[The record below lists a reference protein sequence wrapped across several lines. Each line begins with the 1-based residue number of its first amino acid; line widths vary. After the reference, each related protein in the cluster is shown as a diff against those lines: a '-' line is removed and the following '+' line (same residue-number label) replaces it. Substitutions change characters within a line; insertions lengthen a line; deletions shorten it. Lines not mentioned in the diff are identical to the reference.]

1 VLFVLGYVVP
11 GGVYVAVA
19 ERVLA
24 SALLIVGVLHTRA
37 WLRWRRD
44 PEDPDVLQDIERRHD
59 HDR

>member
-1 VLFVLGYVVP
+1 VP

-24 SALLIVGVLHTRA
+24 SALLIVAVLHTRA
-37 WLRWRRD
+37 WLRWRSD